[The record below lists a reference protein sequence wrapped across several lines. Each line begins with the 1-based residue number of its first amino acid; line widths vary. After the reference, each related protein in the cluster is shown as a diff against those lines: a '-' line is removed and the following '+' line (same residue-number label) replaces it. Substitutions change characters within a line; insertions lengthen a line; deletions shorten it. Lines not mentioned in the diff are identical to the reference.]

1 MRQRTPVQWTCS
13 TVANLPVAREVPR
26 YGVPRNHSREV
37 PLTSTGPV
45 TPEPLNRQRL
55 LLIRGSGT
63 TNTLAPPIRPQD
75 RSPCDDSHQV
85 FQSPSSRDVLAIRS
99 AGKSAFAGKHRE
111 RRRSTRAGRSPQPAP
126 PSESRPPW
134 RTDHPRPPQ
143 SQSSPTFFIPPTP
156 AIPTTYHPRPLS
168 PPPPSACPPDTM
180 WLREGF
186 ARANLPRGKR
196 IPDIMS
202 GSPSV
207 NSSVFNKASRNS
219 GTLMSGM
226 GSLWKKLRKP
236 PPIGSTWAPGSA
248 ASRPSPSSPIN
259 APPLRRCP

>member
-85 FQSPSSRDVLAIRS
+85 FQSPSSRDVLVIRS
-99 AGKSAFAGKHRE
+99 AGKSAFAGRHRE
-111 RRRSTRAGRSPQPAP
+111 RRGIETRRQKSPTRPAVGKLATLANRP
-126 PSESRPPW
+126 PS
-134 RTDHPRPPQ
+134 
-143 SQSSPTFFIPPTP
+143 PTP
-156 AIPTTYHPRPLS
+156 VTKFANFSYPSNSNQSNHLPPGPLS
-168 PPPPSACPPDTM
+168 PPPPSTGPPDTM
-180 WLREGF
+180 GLREAF

-196 IPDIMS
+196 TRDIMS
-202 GSPSV
+202 RAPSV
-207 NSSVFNKASRNS
+207 NSSVFNR
-219 GTLMSGM
+219 
-226 GSLWKKLRKP
+226 
-236 PPIGSTWAPGSA
+236 AP
-248 ASRPSPSSPIN
+248 
-259 APPLRRCP
+259 